1 MKRISVSLRW
11 LVPAA
16 LVVALVTSGVAVAGA
31 KDAPAQGG
39 SATLNGSGSTFQQPF
54 NEAVIGAFKQKNPNV
69 TINYSGGGSGKGRQD
84 FADQVVDFAGTDAP
98 YSAADAANVKGGTF
112 FYFPTVAGPIT
123 VSFNLSGVK
132 KLQLSAETLAKIFQG
147 DIKTWDDAA
156 IKADNPGAKLPST
169 AITVAHRSDSSGTT
183 QNFTGFLQAA
193 APGVWTLGTGSTVSW
208 PADQQAGQ
216 GNPGVGQIV
225 KSTDGG
231 IGYVDFSDAK
241 ALKLKFAS
249 VKNKAGKFVAPTVK
263 ATTAAVEKAQVNPDL
278 TFNPLNAAGATA
290 YPIAS
295 PTWILAYQNYSDSAK
310 TTAIKNFLNYIYG
323 NGQKI
328 ATQVDYA
335 PLPSNLL
342 SKAKAQV
349 KQIGGSSSGS
359 TTSSTPAST

>member
-1 MKRISVSLRW
+1 MKRISLSLRW
-11 LVPAA
+11 LLAAA
-16 LVVALVTSGVAVAGA
+16 LAVGLVTSGAAVAGA
-31 KDAPAQGG
+31 DAPAQGG
-39 SATLNGSGSTFQQPF
+39 STTLNGSGSTFQQPF
-54 NEAVIGAFKQKNPNV
+54 NEAAIGAFKQKNPNA

-84 FADQVVDFAGTDAP
+84 FSDQVVDFAGTDAP
-98 YSAADAANVKGGTF
+98 FSAADAANVKGGTF

-123 VSFNLSGVK
+123 VSYNLSGVK

-147 DIKTWDDAA
+147 TIKTWDDAA
-156 IKADNPGAKLPST
+156 IKADNPGVKLPST

-193 APGVWTLGTGSTVSW
+193 APGSWTLGTGSTVSW

-225 KSTDGG
+225 KSTDGA

-249 VKNKAGKFVAPTVK
+249 VKNKDGKFVAPTVK
-263 ATTAAVEKAQVNPDL
+263 ATTAAVEKAQVNQDL
-278 TFNPLNAAGATA
+278 TFNPLNAAGKDA

-295 PTWILAYQNYSDSAK
+295 PTWILAYQSYSDSAK

-335 PLPSNLL
+335 PLPKNLL
-342 SKAKAQV
+342 DKAKAQV
-349 KQIGGSSSGS
+349 KKLGGSSSGS
-359 TTSSTPAST
+359 TSSSTAST